1 MYNLPRLN
9 AAFSE
14 FENLPWNRKPLN
26 WTVADRCQS
35 RCGYQNL
42 PLLKGLV
49 IKVKRKMKIGEWV
62 GVTQQKNSVS
72 ILTAYILCLS
82 LKKKKEKK
90 EGLVEVP
97 LPPAR
102 SNAY

>member
-35 RCGYQNL
+35 RCGYHNL
-42 PLLKGLV
+42 PLHKGLV
-49 IKVKRKMKIGEWV
+49 IKFKRKMKIGEWV
-62 GVTQQKNSVS
+62 GVTQQKNSVP

-82 LKKKKEKK
+82 LKKKKKK
-90 EGLVEVP
+90 GGVG
-97 LPPAR
+97 
-102 SNAY
+102 